1 MIITV
6 ASFKG
11 GVGKT
16 TTAIHLAAYL
26 QTKAATLL
34 VDGDQ
39 NRSAM
44 TWARPEK
51 LPFKVV
57 TDVQMAKHIRAHE
70 HIVIDTQARP
80 SREDLEE
87 LADSCDLLILPTT
100 PKALDLDALLRTVDS
115 LKALNA
121 NFKVL
126 LTIIPPLPS
135 KADQEARALLHEEKI
150 PCFQTSIK
158 RLVAFER
165 SPLEGVIVRDYVD
178 PRSKQAWAG
187 YEALGKE
194 VLDNAK

>member
-16 TTAIHLAAYL
+16 TTAVHLAAYL
-26 QTKAATLL
+26 NRKGAALL

-44 TWARPEK
+44 TWAAPGK

-57 TDVQMAKHIRAHE
+57 TDIQMPKYIRQFE
-70 HIVIDTQARP
+70 HIIIDTQARP
-80 SREDLEE
+80 TKEDLEE

-100 PKALDLDALLRTVDS
+100 PKALDLDALLRTIEILHQMKSD
-115 LKALNA
+115 
-121 NFKVL
+121 FKVL
-126 LTIIPPLPS
+126 LTMVPPPPSQSGKEAKEMLLAENIPIF
-135 KADQEARALLHEEKI
+135 KAE
-150 PCFQTSIK
+150 IK

-165 SPLEGVIVRDYVD
+165 APLEGVIVKDYPD
-178 PRSKQAWAG
+178 PRADAAWAG
-187 YEALGKE
+187 YEELGKE
-194 VLDNAK
+194 IMV